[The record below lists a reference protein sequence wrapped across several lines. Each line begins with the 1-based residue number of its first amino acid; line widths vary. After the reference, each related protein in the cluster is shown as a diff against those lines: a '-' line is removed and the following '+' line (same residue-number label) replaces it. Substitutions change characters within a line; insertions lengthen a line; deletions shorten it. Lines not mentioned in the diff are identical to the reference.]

1 MELIV
6 KSIQKLLKQTLNISP
21 VSLID
26 STDLRKDLNL
36 VDWEIA
42 YLLNAI
48 ERAWHISIAES
59 ETNETMNVKYLME
72 LVSNEA
78 SKNHLMQG
86 GPVLKIK
93 K

>member
-1 MELIV
+1 MKPIV
-6 KSIQKLLKQTLNISP
+6 KSIKKLLKQTLNISP

-42 YLLNAI
+42 YLLNAV
-48 ERAWHISIAES
+48 EKAWHISIS
-59 ETNETMNVKYLME
+59 ENVTDKTMNVKYLKE
-72 LVSNEA
+72 LVR
-78 SKNHLMQG
+78 MQVPKTTLAPG
-86 GPVLKIK
+86 TAILKIK

>member
-1 MELIV
+1 MIV
-6 KSIQKLLKQTLNISP
+6 KSIKKLLKKTLNISP

-42 YLLNAI
+42 YLLNAV
-48 ERAWHISIAES
+48 EKAWHISIS
-59 ETNETMNVKYLME
+59 ENVTDKTMNVKYLKE
-72 LVSNEA
+72 LVRMQVPKTTLA
-78 SKNHLMQG
+78 SG
-86 GPVLKIK
+86 TTILKIK

>member
-1 MELIV
+1 MIV
-6 KSIQKLLKQTLNISP
+6 KSIKKLLKKTLNISP

-42 YLLNAI
+42 YLLNAV
-48 ERAWHISIAES
+48 EKAWHISIS
-59 ETNETMNVKYLME
+59 ENVTDKTMNVKYLKE
-72 LVSNEA
+72 LVR
-78 SKNHLMQG
+78 MQVPKTTLVPG
-86 GPVLKIK
+86 NTILKIK